1 MSFITTSKTSLRKFF
16 SGLLIATVCTFA
28 LSSCSKSYTPV
39 THVVVI
45 KGLKFLPYE
54 LAVHK
59 GDTVKWINK
68 DLVKHDVTE
77 VTNQTWT
84 SGVMEKDDVWKM
96 AITETTDYF
105 CTLHVIMK
113 GKVIVEEV
121 PVPYI
126 YIRGR

>member
-1 MSFITTSKTSLRKFF
+1 MSLISTNKTGLGKLF
-16 SGLLIATVCTFA
+16 SGLLIAAVCMLM
-28 LSSCSKSYTPV
+28 LSNCSKPYTPV

-54 LAVHK
+54 LTVHK

-77 VTNQTWT
+77 ATDQTWT
-84 SGVMEKDDVWKM
+84 SGVMEKEAVWKI

-113 GKVIVEEV
+113 GKLIVE
-121 PVPYI
+121 
-126 YIRGR
+126 

>member
-1 MSFITTSKTSLRKFF
+1 MSFISINKTGLRKLFP
-16 SGLLIATVCTFA
+16 GLLVAAVCILT
-28 LSSCSKSYTPV
+28 LSNCSKPYTPV

-54 LAVHK
+54 LTVHK

-77 VTNQTWT
+77 ETNQTWT
-84 SGVMEKDDVWKM
+84 SGVMERDDVWKM

-113 GKVIVEEV
+113 GKVIVE
-121 PVPYI
+121 
-126 YIRGR
+126 

>member
-1 MSFITTSKTSLRKFF
+1 MSFISTNKARLRKLF
-16 SGLLIATVCTFA
+16 SGLLIAAVCMLTFGG
-28 LSSCSKSYTPV
+28 CGKSYTPV

-54 LAVHK
+54 LTIRK

-77 VTNQTWT
+77 ETNQTWT
-84 SGVMEKDDVWKM
+84 SGVMNKEDVWKM

-113 GKVIVEEV
+113 GKLIVE
-121 PVPYI
+121 
-126 YIRGR
+126 